1 MFFLYKCDVN
11 FVYLIQK
18 MVCLFFK
25 KNPLLRTL
33 FVKLFTMSSLIFQNL
48 SESAQVLLNQ
58 KGYLNRSSTM
68 SHQLAT
74 YANCHIWQK

>member
-18 MVCLFFK
+18 MGFFFQ
-25 KNPLLRTL
+25 KNPLLRTS

-48 SESAQVLLNQ
+48 SESAHVLLKQ

>member
-18 MVCLFFK
+18 MVFFFQ
-25 KNPLLRTL
+25 KNPLLRTS

-48 SESAQVLLNQ
+48 SESAHVLLNQ

-74 YANCHIWQK
+74 YAHCHIWQK

>member
-18 MVCLFFK
+18 MVCFFQ
-25 KNPLLRTL
+25 KNPLLRTS

>member
-18 MVCLFFK
+18 I
-25 KNPLLRTL
+25 LRTS
-33 FVKLFTMSSLIFQNL
+33 FVKLFTMSSLIFQNS

>member
-18 MVCLFFK
+18 MVFFFQ
-25 KNPLLRTL
+25 KNPLLRTS

-48 SESAQVLLNQ
+48 SESAHVLLNQ

-74 YANCHIWQK
+74 HANCHIWQK

>member
-18 MVCLFFK
+18 MVFFSQ
-25 KNPLLRTL
+25 KNPLLRTS
-33 FVKLFTMSSLIFQNL
+33 FVKLFTMSSLIFQNS

>member
-18 MVCLFFK
+18 MLVFFQ
-25 KNPLLRTL
+25 KNPLLRTS

-48 SESAQVLLNQ
+48 SESAHVLLNQ

>member
-18 MVCLFFK
+18 MVFFLQ
-25 KNPLLRTL
+25 KNPLLRTS

>member
-18 MVCLFFK
+18 TVFFLQ
-25 KNPLLRTL
+25 KNPLLRTS

>member
-18 MVCLFFK
+18 MVFFQ
-25 KNPLLRTL
+25 KNPLLRTS

>member
-18 MVCLFFK
+18 KLFFFQ
-25 KNPLLRTL
+25 KNPLLRTS

-48 SESAQVLLNQ
+48 SESAHVLLNQ